1 VKATPRS
8 WQKAECRHGDQ
19 PVEMT
24 TTKRPVVHGSR
35 KIVTVLF
42 VDMVDSTVLGDDLDA
57 ESFRALMERYYEV
70 AHDAVARHGGHV
82 EKFIGDA
89 VMAVFGIP
97 KLHEDD
103 ALRAVTAA
111 VELRDRIDALN
122 EEFLRAYGRT
132 VAIRTGVESGEAVAS
147 ERGWAE
153 LYVTGPTVNTAARL
167 EQAASPG
174 TVLIGEATYH
184 LVRDAVVVGEPRVL
198 ALKGKRE
205 EVMAWAVQG
214 IIPGAAGLR
223 RRLNAELVDRQ
234 DELRRLL
241 AAFDRAASSGCQL
254 VTVVGDAGIGKTRL
268 AKELIARL
276 EERARVLTGRCLPYG
291 EGITFWPV
299 VEVLRDAAGIAATDS
314 PAQSIG
320 KLRALL
326 RPGHEGELI
335 TARLAGL
342 LGDEVAQ
349 PAVQELFWAIR
360 KLLEQLAATRPVV
373 VLFDDIHWAEPTFLQ
388 MLEYLAD
395 WAGRAPVL
403 VGCLARGE
411 LLDVRP
417 DWATPRPNAELIPLL
432 PLSDDETRQLVGGL
446 VGGDRV
452 DAAAEAR
459 ISTVAEGN
467 PLFVEEMLRMLADSG
482 QLRSEAGQWVLDRS
496 VVRVPIP
503 TTIQA
508 LMSARLERLEPD
520 QLEVLERAAVVGEV
534 FGWSAVAALSD
545 GNGQAVSTAAHLQ
558 ALMRKQL
565 IRPRRDDPGDE
576 DAFEF
581 SHALVHDAAYLLIPK
596 TDRVDLHER
605 FATWVEHVMSEG
617 SAAYEE
623 IVGYHLEQ
631 AHHTLLELGP
641 ESPRSAE
648 LADRAF
654 ARLSVA
660 GLRAHSRGDM
670 PAAVN
675 LLDRAVRLLDRE
687 RAERTA
693 VLPRLAFALM
703 ETGAFGALEDVVA
716 EIEAAAGAGDDGM
729 RARATVLRLWMR
741 PLTDPVG
748 WAEAAEVEAGRVMR
762 AFTELRDERGLATTS
777 LLLGLVSGMQGRF
790 AEAEAR
796 FTEASVHARR
806 AGDQRDELEAL
817 SWVPLTIWLGPTPS
831 ADGLRRCREMLVRA
845 DDDKKAMASALLAEA
860 TFEAGLG
867 SFEDARGSLARA
879 HDLLTEVALSVWLAG
894 PYAQFAGWVELLAG
908 DIAAAERV
916 LRAGCD
922 TLRKIGEMS
931 WYSTVAGLLGEAVL
945 QTGRR
950 DEAEALAEASR
961 DAAAPDDVYSQVIWR
976 TVASTA
982 DAQSG
987 LTERSERLAREAV
1000 DLVRR
1005 TDFLHLHWY
1014 ALMSLARVL
1023 ELLGRI
1029 PDAASAADEAAE
1041 AARLKGSVVAERR
1054 ARETATRLRA

>member
-1 VKATPRS
+1 MVTNPS
-8 WQKAECRHGDQ
+8 GLI
-19 PVEMT
+19 P
-24 TTKRPVVHGSR
+24 TKRPLTHGSR

-42 VDMVDSTVLGDDLDA
+42 VDIVDSSVLADDLDV
-57 ESFRALMERYYEV
+57 ESFRALMERYYEA
-70 AHDAVARHGGHV
+70 AHDAVVRHGGHL

-97 KLHEDD
+97 KLHDDD

-111 VELRDRIDALN
+111 VELRNRIEALN

-132 VAIRTGVESGEAVAS
+132 VAIRSGVESGEAVAS
-147 ERGWAE
+147 ERGGGE
-153 LYVTGPTVNTAARL
+153 LYVTGPTVSTAARL
-167 EQAASPG
+167 EQVASPG
-174 TVLIGEATYH
+174 MILIGEATYH
-184 LVRDAVVVGEPRVL
+184 LVRDAVVVDEPRVL
-198 ALKGKRE
+198 ALRGKRV
-205 EVMAWAVQG
+205 EVTAWAVQG
-214 IIPGAAGLR
+214 VIPGAAGLK

-234 DELRRLL
+234 NELRRLL
-241 AAFDRAASSGCQL
+241 VAFDRAAGSGSQL
-254 VTVVGDAGIGKTRL
+254 LTVVGDAGIGKTRL
-268 AKELIARL
+268 AKELITRL

-299 VEVLRDAAGIAATDS
+299 IELLYDAAGIAATDS
-314 PAQSIG
+314 STQSIG

-335 TARLAGL
+335 TARLVGL
-342 LGDEVAQ
+342 LGDDVAQ

-360 KLLEQLAATRPVV
+360 KLLEQLAAARPVV
-373 VLFDDIHWAEPTFLQ
+373 VVFDDIHFAESTFLQ

-395 WAGRAPVL
+395 WAGRAPIL
-403 VGCLARGE
+403 VVCLARGE
-411 LLDVRP
+411 LLDVRV
-417 DWATPRPNAELIPLL
+417 DWATPRPNAELIPLQ

-446 VGGDRV
+446 LGGDRV

-459 ISTVAEGN
+459 ISTAAEGN
-467 PLFVEEMLRMLADSG
+467 PLFIEEMLRVLADSG
-482 QLRSEAGQWVLDRS
+482 QLRFEAGQWVLDRS
-496 VVRVPIP
+496 LVHLPIP

-508 LMSARLERLEPD
+508 LMSARLERLEPE

-545 GNGQAVSTAAHLQ
+545 GDGQAVATAAHLQ

-565 IRPRRDDPGDE
+565 IRPRRDDSGDE

-581 SHALVHDAAYLLIPK
+581 SHALVRDAAYRLIPK
-596 TDRVDLHER
+596 ADRVDLHER
-605 FATWVEHVMSEG
+605 FAAWAERALGEAG
-617 SAAYEE
+617 AGYEE

-631 AHHTLLELGP
+631 AQRTLLELGGP
-641 ESPRSAE
+641 AGPRSAE
-648 LADRAF
+648 LANRAF
-654 ARLSVA
+654 AQLSVA
-660 GLRAHSRGDM
+660 GLRAYARGDM
-670 PAAVN
+670 PASVN
-675 LLDRAVRLLDRE
+675 LLDRAVRLLDRG
-687 RAERTA
+687 RPERTA

-703 ETGAFGALEDVVA
+703 ETGAFDALQDVVA

-748 WAEAAEVEAGRVMR
+748 WAEAAEVEAGWVMR
-762 AFTELRDERGLATTS
+762 TFTELRDERGLATTS

-790 AEAEAR
+790 GDAEAR
-796 FTEASVHARR
+796 FTEASVHARG

-831 ADGLRRCREMLVRA
+831 AEGLRRCREVLVCV
-845 DDDKKAMASALLAEA
+845 DGDKKAMASALSAEA

-879 HDLLTEVALSVWLAG
+879 HDLLAEVALTVWLAG
-894 PYAQFAGWVELLAG
+894 PYAQSAGWVELLAG
-908 DIAAAERV
+908 DITAAERV

-931 WYSTVAGLLGEAVL
+931 WFSTVAGLLGEAVL
-945 QTGRR
+945 QAGRR

-961 DAAAPDDVYSQVIWR
+961 DAAAPDDVYSQVVWR
-976 TVASTA
+976 TVASTV
-982 DAQSG
+982 DAQRG

-1000 DLVRR
+1000 DLVRQ

-1014 ALMSLARVL
+1014 ALMGLARVL

-1054 ARETATRLRA
+1054 ARETATRLGA